1 MLFLD
6 NWSDPQIEPST
17 MRLYSKRFPARED
30 ANQFAERVRRHV
42 SMNEVRERIADD
54 VGKSQFSQ
62 QEWYQVGERSM
73 SALDQ
78 KAK

>member
-1 MLFLD
+1 
-6 NWSDPQIEPST
+6 
-17 MRLYSKRFPARED
+17 
-30 ANQFAERVRRHV
+30 
-42 SMNEVRERIADD
+42 MNEVRERIADD